1 MLLIRDDSMLPS
13 FSFSANFFLRLIY
26 LGSWLL
32 SICFLF
38 SFSASWISFLLV
50 SGMHWVISW
59 VYIRQPVFF
68 QPRDLGRVFWVGHRK
83 NGFQFTFSIS
93 FGCMYCNRQRDLG
106 PGWVS
111 RKVIRPS
118 NFVFVLQQPRCNLI
132 DVRIKASNNIVTID
146 WTKI

>member
-1 MLLIRDDSMLPS
+1 MLIRDDSMLPS

-68 QPRDLGRVFWVGHRK
+68 QPRDLGRVFGLDIGK
-83 NGFQFTFSIS
+83 MGFNLLLVYLLDACIVI
-93 FGCMYCNRQRDLG
+93 
-106 PGWVS
+106 VS
-111 RKVIRPS
+111 TTWALDGFLVK
-118 NFVFVLQQPRCNLI
+118 
-132 DVRIKASNNIVTID
+132 
-146 WTKI
+146 